1 MASRSLVF
9 VPKRLLSGLLA
20 LLCTAIL
27 SAPSVWAVIPPHV
40 DRSALQPTKA
50 QVRATELITNFIAN
64 YHYKK
69 VSLNDA
75 LSEQIF
81 DRYLDA
87 LDPNHSYLLDQ
98 DVVAFSVHR
107 DNIDDYLKHAQLQ
120 PAFSMFLTFRDRVE
134 QRTRYI
140 VNLLNTDFDF
150 TKKETYS
157 FDRSKQPWA
166 DQSKLDSY
174 WRKRVKNDVLS
185 LLLAGKAEKDIK
197 KTLKA
202 RYEDIMRRTD
212 QLNADDV
219 YELFVN
225 AYLSSIEPHTSYFSP
240 RTSENFRIRMSLSL
254 EGIGAILQ
262 SDNDYTLVKQVL
274 KGGPA
279 SKTGLL
285 HDDDRI
291 TGVGQGLTDPVV
303 DVVGWRLDDVVDL
316 IRGKS
321 GSKVRLQILPKGVGP
336 EGPTKLIT
344 LTRGKIE
351 LEDEAAKQSVIEVK
365 NGDHSA
371 RIGVITLPTFYQD
384 FEARARGD
392 ENYRS
397 TTRDVRKLLAELAKE
412 NVEGIVIDLRGDGGG
427 SLSEAT
433 ELTGLFVGS
442 GPVVQVRNSD
452 GTLHIERNTEPV
464 IAYSGPLAV
473 LVDGNS
479 ASASEIFAGAIQ
491 DYKRGV
497 IIGEPTFGKGTVQNL
512 VDLDQ
517 YDHEDGGGLGQ
528 LKATIAQ
535 FFRVDGDSTQHR
547 GVVPDIKFPTELNPD
562 DEGERA
568 LPNALPWAHID
579 PANFVP
585 ARAPIAQFAEA
596 RIRHDQRI
604 KNDRAFQI
612 LLDEE
617 HAVKAARSRTTV
629 SLVESQR
636 KTELE
641 RVEKQQKER
650 EREFRAAVG
659 LPPLKNDE
667 SPKADEKNVDL
678 VLKETARVLD
688 DLVFLP
694 PTRQAWVTN
703 GKGLAEFNF

>member
-1 MASRSLVF
+1 MALRSLAYA
-9 VPKRLLSGLLA
+9 PKRLFSGLFTLLLA
-20 LLCTAIL
+20 VGIFATPALA
-27 SAPSVWAVIPPHV
+27 AIPPHV
-40 DRSALQPTKA
+40 DRSDLQPTKA

-81 DRYLDA
+81 TRYLDA
-87 LDPNHSYLLDQ
+87 MDPNHSYLLDT
-98 DVVAFSVHR
+98 DVKAFSVHK
-107 DNIDDYLKHAQLQ
+107 DNIDDYLKHAQLE
-120 PAFSMFLTFRDRVE
+120 PAFSMFLKFRDRVE
-134 QRTRYI
+134 ERTQYI
-140 VNLLNTDFDF
+140 VKLLNTHFDF
-150 TKKETYS
+150 TKPETYT

-166 DQSKLDSY
+166 DQAELDKY

-185 LLLAGKAEKDIK
+185 LQLAGKNEKDIR
-197 KTLKA
+197 KTLKN

-212 QLNADDV
+212 QLNSDDV

-262 SDNDYTLVKQVL
+262 SDNNYTLVKQVL

-279 SKTGLL
+279 YKSGLL

-291 TGVGQGLTDPVV
+291 TGVGQGTTKPVV

-336 EGPTKLIT
+336 EGPTKVIT
-344 LTRGKIE
+344 ITRGKIE
-351 LEDEAAKQSVIEVK
+351 LADEAAKQSVIEVK
-365 NGDHSA
+365 NGNHEA

-397 TTRDVRKLLAELAKE
+397 TTRDVRKLLVQLSKE
-412 NVEGIVIDLRGDGGG
+412 NVEGIIIDLRGNGGG
-427 SLSEAT
+427 SLTEAT

-442 GPVVQVRNSD
+442 GPVVQVKNSD

-464 IAYSGPLAV
+464 VAYTGPLAV

-517 YDHEDGGGLGQ
+517 YDHEDDGGLGQ

-547 GVVPDIKFPTELNPD
+547 GVVPDIRFPTELNPD
-562 DEGERA
+562 EQGERA

-585 ARAPIAQFAEA
+585 AQAPVAQFAEA
-596 RIRHDQRI
+596 EARHEKRM

-612 LLDEE
+612 LLEE
-617 HAVKAARSRTTV
+617 ERTVKAARAKTTV
-629 SLVESQR
+629 SLVESER
-636 KTELE
+636 KAELD
-641 RVEKQQKER
+641 RVEKQQKKR

-659 LPPLKNDE
+659 LPPLKNGE
-667 SPKADEKNVDL
+667 SPKADETKVDL
-678 VLKETARVLD
+678 VLDEAGRVLD
-688 DLVFLP
+688 DLVTLP
-694 PTRQAWVTN
+694 PTRQAWIAN
-703 GKGLAEFNF
+703 GKGLADFNF